1 MLRLQ
6 SAFKIFG
13 HSSGRSRN
21 AQVLHHASLERRLWS
36 GSTELPKNARNVPTN
51 SRILPRFRLI
61 ERTSLDLLSEN
72 RGLQPSAD
80 SYVTHAER
88 RRSHASVQIGRASC
102 RGRVWS
108 AGW

>member
-21 AQVLHHASLERRLWS
+21 AQVLHHASLERRLSS

-72 RGLQPSAD
+72 RGFSLLQI
-80 SYVTHAER
+80 VTSR
-88 RRSHASVQIGRASC
+88 TPKGDGRMQASLVGHKC
-102 RGRVWS
+102 RV
-108 AGW
+108 